1 MVRHAQ
7 SAGSF
12 VHVMVGVFIDFLERF
27 ANQGPD
33 PDANIGG
40 QTMHQT
46 EARDG
51 FEFVDVE
58 LQSKPIMSQ
67 RYAKTQLDRT
77 HSGGYEDKV
86 HLKED
91 ENGVKD
97 RIESPQQGVARRIRW
112 NFKESAEFQTVVNDG
127 TQTER

>member
-1 MVRHAQ
+1 
-7 SAGSF
+7 
-12 VHVMVGVFIDFLERF
+12 MVGVFIDFLERF

-51 FEFVDVE
+51 FEVVDVE

-67 RYAKTQLDRT
+67 RYAKA
-77 HSGGYEDKV
+77 
-86 HLKED
+86 
-91 ENGVKD
+91 NW
-97 RIESPQQGVARRIRW
+97 IELTLADTKTKYI
-112 NFKESAEFQTVVNDG
+112 
-127 TQTER
+127 